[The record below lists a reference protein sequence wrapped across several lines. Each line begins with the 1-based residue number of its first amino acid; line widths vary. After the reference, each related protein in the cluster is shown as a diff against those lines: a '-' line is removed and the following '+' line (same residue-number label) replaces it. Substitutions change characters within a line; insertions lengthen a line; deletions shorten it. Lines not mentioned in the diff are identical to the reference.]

1 MRKMD
6 ACRPLRFLNT
16 EYSRILLRVKEIREK
31 KLLSKPT
38 QFLMSSQAA
47 GQLLRVV
54 PFKGKKNLDEKAE
67 GGITLA
73 MEP

>member
-1 MRKMD
+1 MD
-6 ACRPLRFLNT
+6 ACGPLRFLNS
-16 EYSRILLRVKEIREK
+16 EYGRILLRVKEIRGEKK

-38 QFLMSSQAA
+38 QFLMSSQTA

>member
-1 MRKMD
+1 MD
-6 ACRPLRFLNT
+6 ACRPLRLLNS
-16 EYSRILLRVKEIREK
+16 EYGRILLRGKEIREK

-38 QFLMSSQAA
+38 KSLMSPQAA
-47 GQLLRVV
+47 GQLLRVT

-67 GGITLA
+67 GGITLE